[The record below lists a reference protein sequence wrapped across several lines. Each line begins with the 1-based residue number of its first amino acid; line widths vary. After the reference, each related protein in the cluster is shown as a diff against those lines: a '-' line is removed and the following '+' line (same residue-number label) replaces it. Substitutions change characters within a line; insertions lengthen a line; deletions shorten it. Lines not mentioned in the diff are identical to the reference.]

1 MTSPDRPARPAPL
14 APPDSPHMF
23 ERYSEVSP
31 HFKTS
36 TQPLPHG
43 GRSDIDPPRASAPPS
58 QPQKDGG
65 PSPPMISLEVLEMI
79 AAQQADA
86 YHQKLREIA
95 EHELRLQKW
104 ADALNTKQE
113 KLEQWERRLGQQ
125 ERDLAESTSQLRGD
139 AGRGFSTVDPA
150 AASFAERL
158 NVFRRDSLRQHDA
171 SVARRSYSIN
181 SGFADDV

>member
-43 GRSDIDPPRASAPPS
+43 GRSDIDPPRASAPPA
-58 QPQKDGG
+58 QPQDD
-65 PSPPMISLEVLEMI
+65 PSPTISLEVLEMI

-125 ERDLAESTSQLRGD
+125 ERDMAESTTQLRGD

-150 AASFAERL
+150 GASFAERL
-158 NVFRRDSLRQHDA
+158 NVFRRDSQRQHDA

-181 SGFADDV
+181 SADDV

>member
-1 MTSPDRPARPAPL
+1 
-14 APPDSPHMF
+14 
-23 ERYSEVSP
+23 
-31 HFKTS
+31 
-36 TQPLPHG
+36 
-43 GRSDIDPPRASAPPS
+43 
-58 QPQKDGG
+58 
-65 PSPPMISLEVLEMI
+65 MI

-125 ERDLAESTSQLRGD
+125 ERDMAESTTQLRGD

-150 AASFAERL
+150 GASFAERL
-158 NVFRRDSLRQHDA
+158 NVFRRDSQRQHDA

-181 SGFADDV
+181 SADDV